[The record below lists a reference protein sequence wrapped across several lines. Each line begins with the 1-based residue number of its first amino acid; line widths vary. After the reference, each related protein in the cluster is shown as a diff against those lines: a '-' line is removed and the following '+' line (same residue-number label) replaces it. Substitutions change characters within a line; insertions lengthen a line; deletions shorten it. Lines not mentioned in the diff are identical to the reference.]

1 MDKAI
6 KTPNRTGI
14 LVRALIVL
22 AMCGIVNS
30 AAVFVSNKKSPPL
43 SFACS
48 QSMRV
53 EGAFITGRSDNVRRS
68 P

>member
-1 MDKAI
+1 MDNAI

-30 AAVFVSNKKSPPL
+30 AAVFVSPNHPNFPTTTL
-43 SFACS
+43 RPGEIYDTTTIYAF
-48 QSMRV
+48 RV
-53 EGAFITGRSDNVRRS
+53 DA
-68 P
+68 